1 MRWDAIDFCLA
12 CPGLTAVLFR
22 RTLPQLERNHV
33 LQIRHE
39 LPKELGVY
47 NETKKEFRFINGS
60 ILIFKHLE
68 HEKDVDDIQGW
79 EIGWA
84 GVDEAGQ
91 LTPYQ
96 INYIR
101 SRIRID
107 TKTLSKWKKDAPSH
121 VERLPRLVLS
131 SNPGGV
137 SHHFLKETF
146 IDPAPAESYFYD
158 ETLASERNPKGVLSI
173 FIPATLRDNEYLG
186 PEYEAQF
193 GGLPEWQQRMLR
205 DGDWNVVP
213 GAYFDCWGPKNV
225 VLPFEVP
232 DHWTRFR
239 AWDWGFATPFA
250 VGEFVV
256 SDGEAVTNKAGEVV
270 TYPAGALIMVWEYYG
285 SEKGNKGLRMPA
297 DEVAR
302 NVLGKRGPVSYDIA
316 DDSMWRTDSGTCA
329 AERVYNAGISLR
341 QAASKVNMRITGWQ
355 ELYSRIRDG
364 MFYCFNTCRH
374 FMRILPTLEAD
385 DHNPEDVRKGGEDHL
400 ADMARYACMS
410 RPYVNHKQEEPEDPL
425 NPKPMTFSEIMRFN
439 DRVSRSKRDRIWN

>member
-33 LQIRHE
+33 MQIRQE

-47 NETKKEFRFINGS
+47 NETKKEFRFVNGS

-107 TKTLSKWKKDAPSH
+107 TKTLAAWEKDVPNHAQ
-121 VERLPRLVLS
+121 RLPRLVLS

-146 IDPAPAESYFYD
+146 IDPAPAETYFYD
-158 ETLASERNPKGVLSI
+158 KTLASERNPKGVKSI
-173 FIPATLRDNEYLG
+173 FIPATLRDNTYLG
-186 PEYEAQF
+186 PQYEAQF

-205 DGDWNVVP
+205 DGDWDVVP
-213 GAYFDCWGPKNV
+213 GAFFESWGPKNV
-225 VLPFEVP
+225 IMPFTVP

-250 VGEFVV
+250 IGEFVV
-256 SDGEAVTNKAGEVV
+256 SDGEEITNKAGEKVS
-270 TYPAGALIMVWEYYG
+270 YPSGALIMVWEYYG
-285 SEKGNKGLRMPA
+285 SEKGNKGLRLPA
-297 DEVAR
+297 DQVAKH
-302 NVLGKRGPVSYDIA
+302 VLTNRGRVSYDIA

-329 AERVYNAGISLR
+329 AERVHREGITLT
-341 QAASKVNMRITGWQ
+341 QAASKVGLRITGWQ
-355 ELYSRIRDG
+355 EVYSRIRDG
-364 MFYCFNTCRH
+364 MFLCFNTCH
-374 FMRILPTLEAD
+374 HLMRTLPTLEAD
-385 DHNPEDVRKGGEDHL
+385 KNNPEDVQKGGEDHL
-400 ADMARYACMS
+400 ADMVRYACMS
-410 RPYVNHKQEEPEDPL
+410 RPYVSAKPEEPDDPL
-425 NPKPMTFSEIMRFN
+425 RVRPLTFDAVRRNFEADQRN
-439 DRVSRSKRDRIWN
+439 RRERIWN